1 MLQEIER
8 KFKIQDSSFLNGMQG
23 IEIAQGYLS
32 ADPERAVR
40 IRIKGDQGFITV
52 KGKSNASGTTRFE
65 WEREIDG
72 NEAQALLELCIPTVI
87 YKTRFEVQHDSN
99 KWEIDVFHGANDGL
113 LIAEI
118 ELKDE
123 NQAFSKPDWLGE
135 EITGDPR
142 YYNSYISQNPF
153 STW

>member
-8 KFKIQDSSFLNGMQG
+8 KFKIKDSSFLEGMVG
-23 IEIAQGYLS
+23 TKVVQGYLS

-40 IRIKGDQGFITV
+40 VRTKGDQGYITV

-65 WEREIDG
+65 WERIIDLS
-72 NEAQALLELCIPTVI
+72 EAESLLDLCIPTVI
-87 YKTRFEVQHDSN
+87 SKTRFEIHLDGN
-99 KWEIDVFHGANDGL
+99 TWEVDVFHDANEGL

-118 ELKDE
+118 ELE
-123 NQAFSKPDWLGE
+123 HEHQNFSKPDWLGE
-135 EITGDPR
+135 EITGDAR

>member
-8 KFKIQDSSFLNGMQG
+8 KFRIQDPSFLNGMVG
-23 IEIAQGYLS
+23 TKIAQGYLS

-40 IRIKGDQGFITV
+40 IRIKGDQGFITI

-65 WEREIDG
+65 WEKDIDS
-72 NEAQALLELCIPTVI
+72 NEAQALLDLCNPAII
-87 YKTRFEVQHDSN
+87 SKTRYEVKHDGN
-99 KWEIDVFHGANDGL
+99 TWEIDVFHGANEGL

-118 ELKDE
+118 ELRDE
-123 NQAFSKPDWLGE
+123 NQTFSKPDWLGE

>member
-8 KFKIQDSSFLNGMQG
+8 KFKIKDSSFLSGMVG
-23 IEIAQGYLS
+23 TKIVQGYLS

-40 IRIKGDQGFITV
+40 IRTKGDQGYITV

-65 WEREIDG
+65 WENIIDLA
-72 NEAQALLELCIPTVI
+72 EAEALLDLCIPTVI
-87 YKTRFEVQHDSN
+87 SKTRYEIHLDGNTWEV
-99 KWEIDVFHGANDGL
+99 DVFHDANEGL

-118 ELKDE
+118 ELE
-123 NQAFSKPDWLGE
+123 HEHQNFSKPDWLGE
-135 EITGDPR
+135 EITGDVR

>member
-8 KFKIQDSSFLNGMQG
+8 KFRIQDPSFLNGMSGTQ
-23 IEIAQGYLS
+23 IAQGYLS
-32 ADPERAVR
+32 ADSGRAVR
-40 IRIKGDQGFITV
+40 IRIRGDRGFITV

-65 WEREIDG
+65 WEKEIDS
-72 NEAQALLELCIPTVI
+72 NEAQALLDLCIPTI
-87 YKTRFEVQHDSN
+87 ISKTRYEVEHDSN
-99 KWEIDVFHGANDGL
+99 TWEIDVFHGANEGL
-113 LIAEI
+113 RIAEI
-118 ELKDE
+118 ELTDE
-123 NQAFSKPDWLGE
+123 HQEFSKPDWLGE

>member
-8 KFKIQDSSFLNGMQG
+8 KFKIKDSSFLEGMVG
-23 IEIAQGYLS
+23 TKIVQGYLS

-40 IRIKGDQGFITV
+40 IRTKGDQGYITV

-65 WEREIDG
+65 WERIIDLS
-72 NEAQALLELCIPTVI
+72 EAESLLDLCIPTVI
-87 YKTRFEVQHDSN
+87 SKTRFEIHLDGN
-99 KWEIDVFHGANDGL
+99 TWEIDVFHDANEGL

-118 ELKDE
+118 ELE
-123 NQAFSKPDWLGE
+123 HEYQNFSKPDWLGE
-135 EITGDPR
+135 EITGDAR
-142 YYNSYISQNPF
+142 YYNSYISQNPY

>member
-8 KFKIQDSSFLNGMQG
+8 KFRIQNPSFLDGMVG
-23 IEIAQGYLS
+23 VKIAQGYLS

-65 WEREIDG
+65 WEKEIDS
-72 NEAQALLELCIPTVI
+72 NEAQALLDLCIPNI
-87 YKTRFEVQHDSN
+87 ISKTRCEVEHDSN
-99 KWEIDVFHGANDGL
+99 TWEIDVFHGANEGL

-118 ELKDE
+118 ELTDE
-123 NQAFSKPDWLGE
+123 HQEFSKPDWLGE

>member
-8 KFKIQDSSFLNGMQG
+8 KFKIKDSSFLEGMVG
-23 IEIAQGYLS
+23 IKIVQGYLS

-40 IRIKGDQGFITV
+40 VRIKGDQGYITV
-52 KGKSNASGTTRFE
+52 KGKSNTSGTTRFE
-65 WEREIDG
+65 WEKEIDS
-72 NEAQALLELCIPTVI
+72 NEAQALLDLCIPTI
-87 YKTRFEVQHDSN
+87 ISKTRYEVEHDSN
-99 KWEIDVFHGANDGL
+99 TWEIDVFHDANGGL

-118 ELKDE
+118 ELE
-123 NQAFSKPDWLGE
+123 HEHQNFSKPDWLGE
-135 EITGDPR
+135 EITGDAR